1 MSNTSPSADQSPPWV
16 VDDADS
22 APSSQ
27 APAKARQGA
36 TATPT
41 SSSLGQTDELATDGD
56 LSAWSAADIAR
67 LTEAKVFLAGEFL
80 LWLWFT
86 AETHGPMEL
95 ASLQSSRQPVT
106 IDLWVRDKI
115 VFEASKLNAMKQ
127 SFTGGLPSQSPE
139 VALALKSGKKV
150 GELRLGVDVE
160 GHGEFRFGLSSGD
173 MALRSLKLPD
183 IDDDLPEIDG
193 GLYPVRI
200 QQLELISD
208 IFDRLFYQF
217 LLQRTAPDWK
227 DNLWK
232 DLREWIQKRDSG
244 SDGLLN

>member
-1 MSNTSPSADQSPPWV
+1 MADSPS
-16 VDDADS
+16 
-22 APSSQ
+22 PSS
-27 APAKARQGA
+27 PDGDRERQGA
-36 TATPT
+36 
-41 SSSLGQTDELATDGD
+41 ELATDGD
-56 LSAWSAADIAR
+56 LSDWAAADIAK
-67 LTEAKVFLAGEFL
+67 LTEAKLFLAGEFL
-80 LWLWFT
+80 LWLWYT
-86 AETHGPMEL
+86 AETSGPMEL
-95 ASLQSSRQPVT
+95 RALQSSREPIA

-160 GHGEFRFGLSSGD
+160 GHGEFRFGLASGD

-193 GLYPVRI
+193 GLYPVRV

-208 IFDRLFYQF
+208 IFDRLFYKF

-227 DNLWK
+227 ENLWK
-232 DLREWIQKRDSG
+232 DLHTWIQSRDSG
-244 SDGLLN
+244 SDGFIN